1 MGFQEMGAKLGL
13 EENEFRELV
22 TFFIDSAILDI
33 QKYRDACKKGD
44 GEKASASAHSLKG
57 SSGNLGFLDI
67 HELAKKAETNSR
79 NNNSENCET
88 VSSMIE
94 SKIEEIKK
102 NLKI

>member
-1 MGFQEMGAKLGL
+1 MDFQKMAAKLGL

-22 TFFIDSAILDI
+22 TFFIDNAVLDI
-33 QKYRDACKKGD
+33 RKYRDACKKGD

-67 HELAKKAETNSR
+67 YELAKKAEADSG
-79 NNNSENCET
+79 NNDLENCET

-94 SKIEEIKK
+94 SEIEKIKK
-102 NLKI
+102 NL